1 MVLEMWHKTVNDTL
15 ENSTLNV
22 KAQADKWLSL
32 DFIAHGMKK
41 TTIANKTTKCKFG
54 NKNTPGYKFGRDNSI
69 RFKFGKENTRNRI
82 AERIKKCRIGKKKA
96 CRKGKCLKHVHFDL
110 ATEKIFY

>member
-41 TTIANKTTKCKFG
+41 TTTAKETNKFKIG
-54 NKNTPGYKFGRDNSI
+54 NKNTPRFKFGRDKSI
-69 RFKFGKENTRNRI
+69 RCKYGKENTRTRI
-82 AERIKKCRIGKKKA
+82 AERLKCRIGKKKV